1 VQQDLEKLQQIM
13 DEAKEVASTTAEE
26 GVDITE
32 AVNSAVKVAL
42 KKVEGALNAAIDAVN
57 RFL

>member
-26 GVDITE
+26 GVDITK

-42 KKVEGALNAAIDAVN
+42 
-57 RFL
+57 